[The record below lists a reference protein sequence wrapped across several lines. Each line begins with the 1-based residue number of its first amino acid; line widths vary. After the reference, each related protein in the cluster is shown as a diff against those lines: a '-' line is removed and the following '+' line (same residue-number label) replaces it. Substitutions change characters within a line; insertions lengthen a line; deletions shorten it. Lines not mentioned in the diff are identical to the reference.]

1 MKLNPY
7 FSLQKIGGST
17 VLLPSGKTGWRNHGV
32 IQLNNDEA
40 IVVRY
45 LIKETT
51 EEYLVSKLKL
61 AQELAKPE
69 KELKSLVKAVISKL
83 TDCGAITE

>member
-32 IQLNNDEA
+32 IQLKDEEVA
-40 IVVRY
+40 VVQY

-51 EEYLVSKLKL
+51 EEELVSKLS
-61 AQELAKPE
+61 QELAKPQE
-69 KELKSLVKAVISKL
+69 ELKLVVKAVISKL

>member
-7 FSLQKIGGST
+7 FALQKIGGST

-32 IQLNNDEA
+32 IQLKDEEV
-40 IVVRY
+40 IVVQY

-51 EEYLVSKLKL
+51 EENLVSKL
-61 AQELAKPE
+61 AQELAKPQE
-69 KELKSLVKAVISKL
+69 ELKSLVKAVISKL

>member
-17 VLLPSGKTGWRNHGV
+17 VLLPFGKTGWRNHGV
-32 IQLNNDEA
+32 IQLKDEEVP
-40 IVVRY
+40 IVRC

-51 EEYLVSKLKL
+51 EEELVAKL
-61 AQELAKPE
+61 AQELVKPE
-69 KELKSLVKAVISKL
+69 EELKVFVHNSLERLREYSVIS
-83 TDCGAITE
+83 E

>member
-7 FSLQKIGGST
+7 FSLQQIGGST

-51 EEYLVSKLKL
+51 EEYLVSKLP
-61 AQELAKPE
+61 QDVAKPE
-69 KELKSLVKAVISKL
+69 EEIKSLVKAVINKL
-83 TDCGAITE
+83 NECGAITE

>member
-32 IQLNNDEA
+32 IQLKDEEVA
-40 IVVRY
+40 VVQY

-51 EEYLVSKLKL
+51 EENLVSKL
-61 AQELAKPE
+61 AQELTKPE
-69 KELKSLVKAVISKL
+69 KEQKAIVKAVINKL